1 MGKILICVFLS
12 SFSALG
18 LEITLTRIFSISL
31 WYHFAFMI
39 ISIAMLGIGASGT
52 LLAVLPGLKKQSN
65 LSVYGIFLGISIA
78 GCYLTSN
85 IIPFDPAKIAWDSNQ
100 LYYVS
105 LYYLTLS
112 IPFFFTGLIIGTAFS
127 NMSLKSGLIY
137 SSDLSGA
144 GIGSVIILF
153 LMYFSAP
160 EKIVFLLS
168 TTAIIGAFVIGGKR
182 IRLLSG
188 ILIALNVLIIMQ
200 NPEFIRP
207 RMSAYKG
214 LQIAL
219 KFPDAKHINTFN
231 SPFSRI
237 DIFKSPA
244 VRFAPGL
251 SLTYLEPLP
260 EQTGISIDGSEIN
273 AITNARDKK
282 ALGFLKHL
290 PSAIPYAIGNNDDV
304 LIIDS
309 KGGQQALIAE
319 YYKSKNIIKTESN
332 PLLVS
337 VIKDNFNELSGNLYE
352 ANTFKEMGRT
362 WLRANQKKFDII
374 DISLMSAMPSGLFG
388 ISEDYR
394 FTVEALKEYMNNLK
408 PDGLLSINLF
418 ILPPPRI
425 ELRLLT
431 TITRA
436 MEEMGIQNI
445 QNRIAAIRSWGTI
458 NIIVKNGEF
467 SDANISDIKAFSRKN
482 RFDLIYHSMVKEDE
496 TNIYVKIPSNEYFT
510 SFKNIIDRESREK
523 FIDDYIFD
531 IRPAYDIKPFFNYF
545 LRIENI
551 KAIYEIMGRKWQ
563 YFIEEGYLLPAVFFQ
578 VLILSIV
585 IILIPVPLFLKV
597 KLKLN
602 ILTYFAL
609 LGLGFMFI
617 EIALIHK
624 MMLPLGNPAYA
635 VATVLTSILMSSAI
649 GSLLS
654 QKFDMFRRP
663 FILLFVSLAG
673 IVFSFVLPYIT
684 AQLSYYGL
692 YQRILISF
700 FMFFPLGIFM
710 GIPFPLGL
718 RTLGEKESSL
728 IPWAW
733 AINGCFSVLGPILT
747 IMLAMQ
753 IGFQAVLWIG
763 GGMYIIAF
771 ITLKTYMRKFSGA

>member
-1 MGKILICVFLS
+1 MDKILICIFLS

-31 WYHFAFMI
+31 WYHFAFMV
-39 ISIAMLGIGASGT
+39 ISIALLGIGASGT
-52 LLAVLPGLKKQSN
+52 LLAVFPKLKKQSN
-65 LSVYGIFLGISIA
+65 LGVYGIFLGISISA
-78 GCYLTSN
+78 CYLTSN
-85 IIPFDPAKIAWDSNQ
+85 IIPFDPAKISWDNNQ
-100 LYYVS
+100 LFYVS

-112 IPFFFTGLIIGTAFS
+112 IPFFFTGLIIGTAFA
-127 NMSLKSGLIY
+127 NMSLKSALIY
-137 SSDLSGA
+137 SYDLSGA
-144 GIGSVIILF
+144 GIGSVIVLI

-160 EKIVFLLS
+160 EKIVFILS
-168 TTAIIGAFVIGGKR
+168 TTAIIGAFVIGGKK
-182 IRLLSG
+182 IKLLAA
-188 ILIALNVLIIMQ
+188 ILITVNVLILIQ
-200 NPEFIRP
+200 SPEFIKP

-219 KFPDAKHINTFN
+219 RFPGAEHINTFN

-260 EQTGISIDGSEIN
+260 EQIGISTDGGDIN
-273 AITNARDKK
+273 AITNVKDKK

-290 PSAIPYAIGNNDDV
+290 PSALPYAVNNNDDV

-319 YYKSKNIIKTESN
+319 YHKSKNIIKTESN
-332 PLLVS
+332 PMLIN
-337 VIKDNFNELSGNLYE
+337 VIKNNFNEYSGNLYE
-352 ANTFKEMGRT
+352 SNTFREMGRT
-362 WLRANQKKFDII
+362 WLRVNQKKFDII

-394 FTVEALKEYMNNLK
+394 FTVEALKEYMNKLK

-431 TITRA
+431 TIIRA

-467 SDANISDIKAFSRKN
+467 SNANISDIKAFSRKN
-482 RFDLIYHSMVKEDE
+482 RFDIIYHSMIKEDE

-510 SFKNIIDRESREK
+510 SFKNIIDAEYREK
-523 FIDDYIFD
+523 FTDDYIFD

-563 YFIEEGYLLPAVFFQ
+563 YFIEEGYLLTAVFFQ
-578 VLILSIV
+578 VFILSIV

-602 ILTYFAL
+602 ILPYFAL

-624 MMLPLGNPAYA
+624 MILPMGNPAYA
-635 VATVLTSILMSSAI
+635 VATVLTSILISSAL

-654 QKFDMFRRP
+654 QKFEIFRRP
-663 FILLFVSLAG
+663 FVLLFVSFTG
-673 IVFSFVLPYIT
+673 IIFSFILPYIT
-684 AQLSYYGL
+684 AQLSYYEL
-692 YQRILISF
+692 HLRILIAF
-700 FMFFPLGIFM
+700 FLFFPLGIFM

-718 RTLGEKESSL
+718 RTLGKKESSL

-733 AINGCFSVLGPILT
+733 AVNGCFSVLAPILT

-753 IGFQAVLWIG
+753 IGFQAVLWLG

-771 ITLKTYMRKFSGA
+771 IMLKTYTQKFSGT